1 MEFNLSHMQPELI
14 ISHIW
19 STRSKARLAVMQQ
32 SLDALLKDLGNPK
45 IVPND
50 RQIISKLIE
59 GRARWFSMGCNGY
72 AVSIAEKYLDFN
84 FADLVFIV
92 GLAYNVLADIQHR
105 YTENLIKKYFRRKKA
120 GYCTPTLLYPKVTR
134 QTYGLLVYREQA
146 EKMIMNI
153 TDMSHDKAKVL
164 IRNLRI
170 GDYDAHHYGDTFIS
184 LGVKNGLP
192 REKVRR
198 VWDLISRQSQM
209 LIDYEFSLALCWLL
223 YQLQYL
229 ETYFSVQIEDRTCRF
244 EAQYEQ
250 KSILYNIEE
259 SNSLSLLKDIS
270 EHKYLWEMCKIRIS
284 QCLPTSQ
291 FALFENV
298 TSSSFQSSELI
309 LNVPNFTILEQ
320 IESIIDNISSI
331 FRDIYGEDMRLYYN
345 VG

>member
-1 MEFNLSHMQPELI
+1 
-14 ISHIW
+14 
-19 STRSKARLAVMQQ
+19 MQQ

-50 RQIISKLIE
+50 SRVISELIE

-92 GLAYNVLADIQHR
+92 GLVYNVLTDIQHR
-105 YTENLIKKYFRRKKA
+105 YTGNLIKKYFRRKKT
-120 GYCTPTLLYPKVTR
+120 GYCTPTLLYPEVTR

-164 IRNLRI
+164 IRNLRK

-184 LGVKNGLP
+184 LGITRGLP
-192 REKVRR
+192 MEKVRR
-198 VWDLISRQSQM
+198 VWALISRQSQM

-229 ETYFSVQIEDRTCRF
+229 YEHNPDIMENKINHFENAFDNALLLREIER
-244 EAQYEQ
+244 
-250 KSILYNIEE
+250 I
-259 SNSLSLLKDIS
+259 NSLNLL
-270 EHKYLWEMCKIRIS
+270 IR
-284 QCLPTSQ
+284 
-291 FALFENV
+291 
-298 TSSSFQSSELI
+298 
-309 LNVPNFTILEQ
+309 
-320 IESIIDNISSI
+320 
-331 FRDIYGEDMRLYYN
+331 
-345 VG
+345 